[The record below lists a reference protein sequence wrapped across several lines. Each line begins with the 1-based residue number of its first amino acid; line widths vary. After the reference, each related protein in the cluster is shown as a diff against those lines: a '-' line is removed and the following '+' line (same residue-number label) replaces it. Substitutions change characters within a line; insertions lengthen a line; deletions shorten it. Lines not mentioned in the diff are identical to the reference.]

1 MKGKSD
7 TMKNIF
13 EIQDLKVLA
22 KKKLPKMFYD
32 YVDSGSFSQST
43 YRANEED
50 FKNIKLRQRVGKDI
64 SKYVLK
70 RKILN
75 REYDLPFGFSPCG
88 MAGMLYPN
96 AEILV
101 AFAVAPELTTK
112 ISPVFKNGSLFYPF
126 PYYYWNEMNFF
137 V

>member
-1 MKGKSD
+1 MGIKNQEILIFDSLTISIMKGKNG

-50 FKNIKLRQRVGKDI
+50 FKNIK
-64 SKYVLK
+64 
-70 RKILN
+70 
-75 REYDLPFGFSPCG
+75 
-88 MAGMLYPN
+88 
-96 AEILV
+96 
-101 AFAVAPELTTK
+101 
-112 ISPVFKNGSLFYPF
+112 
-126 PYYYWNEMNFF
+126 FF
-137 V
+137 QGLIPI